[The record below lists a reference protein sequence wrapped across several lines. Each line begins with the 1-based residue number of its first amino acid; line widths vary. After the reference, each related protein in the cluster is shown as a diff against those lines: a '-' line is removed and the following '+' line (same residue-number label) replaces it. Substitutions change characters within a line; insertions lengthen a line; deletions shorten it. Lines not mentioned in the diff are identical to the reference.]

1 MFGSTTGA
9 DVTTIIPHL
18 IDDIESDNAN
28 LHAPSL
34 RQLLEII
41 LDNRESKDLS
51 FKYKLMPLLNK
62 FAGNIEKNEEFVL
75 STTILHVIGVRNG
88 SDDKTIL
95 AGAAI
100 DSIIHSLFSGDE
112 KTSKSGRK
120 ALCELIEENE
130 IIRHSLM
137 RTGFISKVQY
147 AFINSSQSSSSSSS
161 SQTEITTPYHVKC
174 GLLDIVLKLVATVVD
189 LQQTSILIPI
199 LTELKNNG
207 EIEIK
212 NKSLNIL
219 GIQSAKGI
227 NSTSSY
233 DTKEK
238 DDEIKQ
244 FKEGMER
251 KEEELRRKEEELRR
265 KDEELQRER
274 RRADEAEQR
283 IRRLESEK
291 KQEKQEKEKKEPEM
305 KKLKDENENL
315 KSNQKQQIVK
325 PVPKTSQDLPI
336 AIHYINSGYQDFSD
350 INGVMKKLTQKQNY
364 QICYSLTQVMENGI
378 WDLEAQFNT
387 TQYNGAG
394 ALGIVQDT
402 FNIPVG
408 CGPNSNS
415 CTAFFCGKAWSG
427 RVCVKTGDF
436 EAGNAGFTNNQII
449 KIEFDSGKGTLHLFV
464 DGAQQP
470 NYISGINEKVRFVI
484 YMYYFGSTCTFRSLK
499 KLLTPTVGHLPNEKA
514 LQW

>member
-18 IDDIESDNAN
+18 IEDIESDNAN
-28 LHAPSL
+28 LHASSL

-41 LDNRESKDLS
+41 LDNRESKDLTL
-51 FKYKLMPLLNK
+51 KYKLMPLLNK

-112 KTSKSGRK
+112 KTSKSGSK

-147 AFINSSQSSSSSSS
+147 AFIYSSKYSSSSSS
-161 SQTEITTPYHVKC
+161 SQTEIATPYHVKC
-174 GLLDIVLKLVATVVD
+174 GLLDIIQRLVSTVDD
-189 LQQTSILIPI
+189 LQPTSILIPI
-199 LTELKNNG
+199 LTELKNKG
-207 EIEIK
+207 EKEIK
-212 NKSLNIL
+212 KKSENIFIFLN
-219 GIQSAKGI
+219 AKGI
-227 NSTSSY
+227 NSTSSS
-233 DTKEK
+233 DSKEK

-244 FKEGMER
+244 LKEGMER
-251 KEEELRRKEEELRR
+251 EKAEKEKNKEELRRKEEEL
-265 KDEELQRER
+265 LRER

-283 IRRLESEK
+283 IRRLEQEK
-291 KQEKQEKEKKEPEM
+291 EQEKQEKEKKEAEL

-315 KSNQKQQIVK
+315 KSNQKQQIEK
-325 PVPKTSQDLPI
+325 PIQKLPQDFPI
-336 AIHYINSGYQDFSD
+336 AIHNINSTYQDFSD
-350 INGVMKKLTQKQNY
+350 INGVMKKLTQKQNEY
-364 QICYSLTQVMENGI
+364 ICSSLTQVMVNGI

-387 TQYNGAG
+387 PNDGWG
-394 ALGIVQDT
+394 ALGIVQDQ

-408 CGPNSNS
+408 CYPINNS

-427 RVCVKTGDF
+427 SVYVKTGNRAD
-436 EAGNAGFTNNQII
+436 GNTGFTNNQII

-470 NYISGINEKVRFVI
+470 NYISGIKEKVRFVI
-484 YMYYFGSTCTFRSLK
+484 WMYYSGSTWTLRSLK
-499 KLLTPTVGHLPNEKA
+499 KLSTPTVGHLPNENA